1 MAGSTMAAST
11 ETPYLHSGSLR
22 GHDPVDAVFHHE
34 AVGRS
39 GVEPLSSKIKEIRGR
54 LPVCNHNSAEYM
66 RIEKLPEAGDFERM
80 ADAIGMTIC
89 GKTDRRVKRS
99 EQLAYA
105 IY

>member
-11 ETPYLHSGSLR
+11 ETPHLHSGSLR
-22 GHDPVDAVFHHE
+22 GHDPVNAVFHHE

-66 RIEKLPEAGDFERM
+66 SIEKLPEAGDFDRM
-80 ADAIGMTIC
+80 PDAMRITVSLNANRLFH
-89 GKTDRRVKRS
+89 TH
-99 EQLAYA
+99 A
-105 IY
+105 